1 MAKMISDLMKQK
13 AACKGHGP
21 EIFYAD
27 SGPLSSKTVKS
38 NIIRAKALCNS
49 CIIQSECLMNAIN
62 NGEEFG
68 IWGGMTGKERAS
80 MFEGIDEIEFST
92 AEEVVQWL
100 RSIS

>member
-1 MAKMISDLMKQK
+1 MISDLMKEK

-49 CIIQSECLMNAIN
+49 CGIQADCLMNAVN
-62 NGEEFG
+62 SGEEFG
-68 IWGGMTGKERAS
+68 IWGGMTGKERAAI
-80 MFEGIDEIEFST
+80 FEGIDEIEYDT
-92 AEEVVQWL
+92 AMEVVQWL
-100 RSIS
+100 RSTS